1 MTWVG
6 LDVHARS
13 THGAAINSLSGELD
27 RVRFGAGVEPVV
39 EWLAG
44 LPGPVR
50 AVYEAG
56 PTGFGLKRAA
66 DAAGVAMQVVAP
78 GKTPRAASDRVK
90 TDRKDAELLARLL
103 LAGQLSA
110 VFVPASRAPARAG
123 PRRRDARA
131 PPDLQAVAGRG
142 PCLWRADDLE
152 RPPSAMALA
161 PDVRP

>member
-1 MTWVG
+1 VTGTMTWVG

-13 THGAAINSLSGELD
+13 THGAAIDSLTGELE
-27 RVRFGAGVEPVV
+27 RVRFGPGTGPVI

-44 LPGPVR
+44 LSGPVR

-66 DAAGVAMQVVAP
+66 DAAGIAMQVVAP

-103 LAGQLSA
+103 AGSCRRCSFPIRGSSRCGTSRA
-110 VFVPASRAPARAG
+110 AASRSAPT
-123 PRRRDARA
+123 
-131 PPDLQAVAGRG
+131 
-142 PCLWRADDLE
+142 
-152 RPPSAMALA
+152 
-161 PDVRP
+161 